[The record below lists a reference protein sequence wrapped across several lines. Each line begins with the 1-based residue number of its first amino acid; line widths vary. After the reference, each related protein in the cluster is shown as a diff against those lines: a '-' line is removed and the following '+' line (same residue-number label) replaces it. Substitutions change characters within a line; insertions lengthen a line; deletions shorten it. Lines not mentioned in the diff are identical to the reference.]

1 MYQQTER
8 HDVVEHRNDGMS
20 VVIPAEIISSVGP
33 IPSSEIA
40 PTIGRRREVLPS
52 HFHNPCLR
60 ELRRGTKIVAGN
72 AGDHC
77 RVLSFLSRHYQ
88 AALGDDFQSRLDEPS
103 YEPSDR
109 LLLVHRGEML
119 GHAQVSRQS
128 LWFDH
133 ERLPVA
139 AIRDFAVLPEMH
151 SAGLRE
157 PLLETAEETALAEG
171 AVLAIARA
179 EDPEFFAA
187 RGWSTYRSQ
196 GHTRANTC
204 SLLAHITAQ
213 QAARK
218 HRHAHTEIRTWWHFE
233 LESIQP
239 VYEQVAAGMWG
250 TIQRN
255 DDAWRWLV
263 GRKAHEQILLALKHK
278 GEAASDSG
286 TIQVIG
292 YAVVRDSNIV
302 EMFTLPGHS
311 GVRPL
316 LVARACRDAID
327 RDHHFVSLHTPPTDP
342 LHELLVTA
350 GGSWISGSAQAG
362 QWMGKLL
369 SPEKWVER
377 LYPQLYRRAREA
389 GIPRPL
395 EIGFAV
401 DEQRYR
407 FVFTRRSVR
416 LEHALPSA
424 TVDITCDAAAF
435 QDLLLSNL
443 AWPAAIDRGRLR
455 LENSKIAPVLTAL
468 FPPRLFWQSPFEL
481 LRL

>member
-1 MYQQTER
+1 MAGMFSQTER
-8 HDVVEHRNDGMS
+8 HDVAKHRRDGVS
-20 VVIPAEIISSVGP
+20 VAIPPAGPSLTSS
-33 IPSSEIA
+33 
-40 PTIGRRREVLPS
+40 RRREVLPP
-52 HFHNPCLR
+52 HNPCLQ
-60 ELRRGTKIVAGN
+60 ELSNGIKIVAGN
-72 AGDHC
+72 AGDHG

-88 AALGDDFQSRLDEPS
+88 TVLSDDFQSRLDEPS

-109 LLLVHRGEML
+109 MLLVRGGDML
-119 GHAQVSRQS
+119 GHAQITRQS

-151 SAGLRE
+151 AMGLRE

-171 AVLAIARA
+171 AVLAIARV
-179 EDPEFFAA
+179 EQPEFFAA
-187 RGWSTYRSQ
+187 HGWSTYRSQ
-196 GHTRANTC
+196 GHTRANTR

-218 HRHAHTEIRTWWHFE
+218 HRHPHAEIRTWWHFE
-233 LESIQP
+233 LDAIQP
-239 VYEQVAAGMWG
+239 VYEQVAAAMWG
-250 TIQRN
+250 TIHRN

-263 GRKAHEQILLALKHK
+263 GRKAHEQILVAVKHK
-278 GEAASDSG
+278 SEATNSAP
-286 TIQVIG
+286 IQAVG
-292 YAVVRDSNIV
+292 YAVLRDANIV

-311 GVRPL
+311 GVRPQ

-350 GGSWISGSAQAG
+350 GGTWIPGNTHAG
-362 QWMGKLL
+362 QWMCKLL

-395 EIGFAV
+395 ELGFAV
-401 DEQRYR
+401 GDHRYR

-416 LEHALPSA
+416 LEHALTLA
-424 TVDITCDAAAF
+424 AVDVTCDAAAF

-443 AWPAAIDRGRLR
+443 AWPAAVERGRLR
-455 LENSKIAPVLTAL
+455 LENAKIAPVLTAL
-468 FPPRLFWQSPFEL
+468 FPPRLFWQSPFEQ

>member
-1 MYQQTER
+1 MSQQTER
-8 HDVVEHRNDGMS
+8 HDVTEHRNDGATI
-20 VVIPAEIISSVGP
+20 VIPSAGSS
-33 IPSSEIA
+33 
-40 PTIGRRREVLPS
+40 PTISRRREVLPS

-60 ELRRGTKIVAGN
+60 ELATGTKIVAGN
-72 AGDHC
+72 AGDHG

-88 AALGDDFQSRLDEPS
+88 AVLSDDFQSRLDEPS

-109 LLLVHRGEML
+109 MLLVHRGEIL
-119 GHAQVSRQS
+119 GHAQVTRQS

-151 SAGLRE
+151 STGLRE
-157 PLLETAEETALAEG
+157 PLLGTAEETALAEG
-171 AVLAIARA
+171 GVLALARA
-179 EDPEFFAA
+179 EDPDFFAA
-187 RGWSTYRSQ
+187 HGWSTYRSQ
-196 GHTRANTC
+196 GHTRANTR
-204 SLLAHITAQ
+204 SLISHITAQ
-213 QAARK
+213 QATRK
-218 HRHAHTEIRTWWHFE
+218 HRHPHAEIRTWRHFE
-233 LESIQP
+233 LEAIQP
-239 VYEQVAAGMWG
+239 VYEHVAAGMWG
-250 TIQRN
+250 TIHRN

-263 GRKAHEQILLALKHK
+263 GRKAHEQILIAVKHK
-278 GEAASDSG
+278 GESTADSAR
-286 TIQVIG
+286 IQAVG
-292 YAVVRDSNIV
+292 YAVVRDANIV

-311 GVRPL
+311 SVRPL

-327 RDHHFVSLHTPPTDP
+327 RDHNFVSLHTPPTDP

-350 GGSWISGSAQAG
+350 GGSWIAGNAHAG

-401 DEQRYR
+401 DNYRYR

-416 LEHALPSA
+416 LEYALPSA
-424 TVDITCDAAAF
+424 PVDVMCDAGAF

-443 AWPAAIDRGRLR
+443 AWPAAIERGRLQ
-455 LENSKIAPVLTAL
+455 LENTKIAPVLSAL

>member
-1 MYQQTER
+1 MFQQTER
-8 HDVVEHRNDGMS
+8 HDVAKLRRDGVS
-20 VVIPAEIISSVGP
+20 IATPPVGT
-33 IPSSEIA
+33 SLTLS
-40 PTIGRRREVLPS
+40 RRREVLPS
-52 HFHNPCLR
+52 HNPCLQ
-60 ELRRGTKIVAGN
+60 ELSNGIKIVAGN
-72 AGDHC
+72 AGDHG

-88 AALGDDFQSRLDEPS
+88 ATLGDDFQSRLDEPS

-109 LLLVHRGEML
+109 MLLVRGGDML
-119 GHAQVSRQS
+119 GHAQITRQS

-151 SAGLRE
+151 AAGLRE
-157 PLLETAEETALAEG
+157 PLLKTAEETALAEG
-171 AVLAIARA
+171 AVLAIARV
-179 EDPEFFAA
+179 DQHEFFAA
-187 RGWSTYRSQ
+187 HGWSTYRSQ
-196 GHTRANTC
+196 GHTRSNTR

-218 HRHAHTEIRTWWHFE
+218 HRQPHAEIRTWWHFE
-233 LESIQP
+233 LDGIQP
-239 VYEQVAAGMWG
+239 VYEQVAAAMWG
-250 TIQRN
+250 TMHRN

-263 GRKAHEQILLALKHK
+263 GRKAHEQILVAVKHK
-278 GEAASDSG
+278 GEATTGSAP
-286 TIQVIG
+286 IQAVG
-292 YAVVRDSNIV
+292 YAVVRDANIV

-350 GGSWISGSAQAG
+350 GGSWVASNAHAG
-362 QWMGKLL
+362 QWMCKLL

-377 LYPQLYRRAREA
+377 LYPQLYQRAREA
-389 GIPRPL
+389 GIARPL

-401 DEQRYR
+401 GEHRYR

-424 TVDITCDAAAF
+424 AVDVTCDAAAF
-435 QDLLLSNL
+435 QDLFASNL
-443 AWPAAIDRGRLR
+443 AWPAAIERGRLR
-455 LENSKIAPVLTAL
+455 LENAKIAPVLTAL
-468 FPPRLFWQSPFEL
+468 FPPRLFWQSPFEQ

>member
-1 MYQQTER
+1 MFPQTER
-8 HDVVEHRNDGMS
+8 HDVAKHRRDGVS
-20 VVIPAEIISSVGP
+20 IATPPVGP
-33 IPSSEIA
+33 IPSAEIA

-52 HFHNPCLR
+52 HNPCLQ
-60 ELRRGTKIVAGN
+60 ELSNGIKIVAGN
-72 AGDHC
+72 AGDHG

-88 AALGDDFQSRLDEPS
+88 TVLSDDFQSRLDEPS
-103 YEPSDR
+103 YETSDR
-109 LLLVHRGEML
+109 MLLVHRGDML
-119 GHAQVSRQS
+119 GHTQITRQS

-139 AIRDFAVLPEMH
+139 AIRDFVVLPEMH
-151 SAGLRE
+151 AAGLRE
-157 PLLETAEETALAEG
+157 PLLKTAEETALAEG
-171 AVLAIARA
+171 AVLAIARV
-179 EDPEFFAA
+179 EQPEFFAA
-187 RGWSTYRSQ
+187 HGWSTYRSQ
-196 GHTRANTC
+196 GHTRANTR

-218 HRHAHTEIRTWWHFE
+218 PRHPHAEIRTWRHFE
-233 LESIQP
+233 LDAIQP
-239 VYEQVAAGMWG
+239 VYEQVAAAMWG
-250 TIQRN
+250 TIHRN

-263 GRKAHEQILLALKHK
+263 GRKAHEQILIAVKHK
-278 GEAASDSG
+278 GEASTNSAP
-286 TIQVIG
+286 IQAVG
-292 YAVVRDSNIV
+292 YAVVRDANIV
-302 EMFTLPGHS
+302 EMFTLPGYS

-362 QWMGKLL
+362 QWMCRLL
-369 SPEKWVER
+369 SPAKWVER
-377 LYPQLYRRAREA
+377 LYPLLYRRAREA
-389 GIPRPL
+389 GIARPL

-401 DEQRYR
+401 SDHRYR

-424 TVDITCDAAAF
+424 AVDVTCDAAAF
-435 QDLLLSNL
+435 HDLLMSNL
-443 AWPAAIDRGRLR
+443 VWPAAIERGRLQ
-455 LENSKIAPVLTAL
+455 LKNAKIAPVLTAL
-468 FPPRLFWQSPFEL
+468 FPPRLFWQSPFEQ

>member
-1 MYQQTER
+1 MFPQTER
-8 HDVVEHRNDGMS
+8 HDVAKHRRDGVS
-20 VVIPAEIISSVGP
+20 IATPPVGP
-33 IPSSEIA
+33 IPSAEIA

-52 HFHNPCLR
+52 HNPCLQ
-60 ELRRGTKIVAGN
+60 ELSNGIKIVAGN
-72 AGDHC
+72 AGDHG

-88 AALGDDFQSRLDEPS
+88 TVLSDDFQSRLDEPS
-103 YEPSDR
+103 YVTSDR
-109 LLLVHRGEML
+109 MLLVQRGDML
-119 GHAQVSRQS
+119 GHAQITRQS

-139 AIRDFAVLPEMH
+139 AIRDFVVLPEMH
-151 SAGLRE
+151 AAGFRE
-157 PLLETAEETALAEG
+157 PLLKTAEETALAEG
-171 AVLAIARA
+171 AVLAIARV
-179 EDPEFFAA
+179 EQPEFFAA
-187 RGWSTYRSQ
+187 HGWSTYRSQ
-196 GHTRANTC
+196 GHTRANTR

-218 HRHAHTEIRTWWHFE
+218 PRHPHAEIRTWWHFE
-233 LESIQP
+233 LDAIQP
-239 VYEQVAAGMWG
+239 VYEQVAAAMWG
-250 TIQRN
+250 TIHRN

-263 GRKAHEQILLALKHK
+263 GRKAHEQILLAVKHK
-278 GEAASDSG
+278 GEASTNSAP
-286 TIQVIG
+286 IQAVG
-292 YAVVRDSNIV
+292 YAVVRDANIV

-327 RDHHFVSLHTPPTDP
+327 RDHHFVSLYTPPTDP

-350 GGSWISGSAQAG
+350 GGSWVPGNAHAG
-362 QWMGKLL
+362 QWMCRLL

-377 LYPQLYRRAREA
+377 LYPLLYRRAREA
-389 GIPRPL
+389 GIARPL

-401 DEQRYR
+401 SDHRYR

-424 TVDITCDAAAF
+424 AVDVTCDAAAF
-435 QDLLLSNL
+435 QDLLMSNL
-443 AWPAAIDRGRLR
+443 VWPAAVERGRLQ
-455 LENSKIAPVLTAL
+455 LKNAKIAPVLTAL
-468 FPPRLFWQSPFEL
+468 FPPRLFWQSPFEQ